1 MQSKEVKLLY
11 GKNGIT
17 LNIQDDWNANIIR
30 KPLMPIIDDIS
41 GEVNKA
47 LNNPINSLSIDKI
60 SSKGKSVCIL
70 LCDITRPV
78 PNKLFLKQIIIKF
91 INAGISADN
100 ILIIIATGLHRPASQ
115 DEINEIIGSSWVLK
129 NIKIENHFA
138 RDDSMHKN
146 IGTTKQGNI
155 VKLDKRFVDADI
167 KIATGLVEPHFMAG
181 YSGGRKVIA
190 PGIAHADTITTF
202 HSARYMENPNATS
215 CNLINNPLHEDQ
227 LEIVNMIGQ
236 VYAIN
241 CVIDEE
247 RNLSYINF
255 GEIISS
261 HMKAVNFVSSFA
273 KVKCNNSY
281 NTIIT
286 SAAGAPLDGTF
297 YQTVKGMVTPLEI
310 LKKGGDLIITSE
322 CSEGL
327 GSEEFIAS
335 QKKLLEIGPNKFLEN
350 ILKKDFAA
358 IDEWQTEME
367 IKSLIKGNIFLF
379 SEGLS
384 EKDKLYTGVN
394 IINNIARTI
403 DESIKRH
410 NNNNIAIIPEGP
422 YVIPAI

>member
-30 KPLMPIIDDIS
+30 KPLMPIINDIS

-70 LCDITRPV
+70 VCDITRPV

-286 SAAGAPLDGTF
+286 TAAGAPLDGTF

-384 EKDKLYTGVN
+384 EKDKSYTGVN
-394 IINNIARTI
+394 IINNIAKTI

-422 YVIPAI
+422 YVIPTI

>member
-11 GKNGIT
+11 GRNGIN
-17 LNIQDDWNANIIR
+17 LNLKDHWNADIIR
-30 KPLMPIIDDIS
+30 KPSMPIINDIKD
-41 GEVNKA
+41 EVNKA
-47 LNNPINSLSIDKI
+47 LNDPINSLPIDEI
-60 SSKGKSVCIL
+60 CSQNQSLCIL
-70 LCDITRPV
+70 VCDITRPV
-78 PNKLFLKQIIIKF
+78 PNKLFLEQMILKF
-91 INAGISADN
+91 INAGISLEN
-100 ILIIIATGLHRPASQ
+100 ILIIIATGLHRPASKS
-115 DEINEIIGSSWVLK
+115 EIAEIIGSTWVLK

-146 IGTTKQGNI
+146 IGTTKQGNT
-155 VKLDKRFVDADI
+155 VRLDKRFLDADI

-215 CNLINNPLHEDQ
+215 CNLINNPLHQDQ

-236 VYAIN
+236 VYAVN
-241 CVIDEE
+241 CVIDEN

-261 HMKAVNFVSSFA
+261 HMEAVNFISSFA

-281 NTIIT
+281 NTLVT

-327 GSEEFIAS
+327 GSKEFIAS
-335 QKKLLEIGPNKFLEN
+335 QKQLLKIGPNKFLEN
-350 ILKKDFAA
+350 IIKKDFAA

-367 IKSLIKGNIFLF
+367 IKSLKKGNIFLF

-384 EKDKLYTGVN
+384 EEDKLYTGVN
-394 IINNIARTI
+394 ITNDLSKTI

-410 NNNNIAIIPEGP
+410 NNNNLAIIPEGP
-422 YVIPAI
+422 YVIPVI

>member
-11 GKNGIT
+11 GKNGIK
-17 LNIQDDWNANIIR
+17 LNIKDDWNANIIR
-30 KPLMPIIDDIS
+30 KPLMPIINDIS
-41 GEVNKA
+41 DEVNKA

-60 SSKGKSVCIL
+60 SSKGQSVCIL
-70 LCDITRPV
+70 VCDITRPV
-78 PNKLFLKQIIIKF
+78 PNKLFLKQIILKF
-91 INAGISADN
+91 INAGISTDN
-100 ILIIIATGLHRPASQ
+100 ILIIIATGLHRPASK
-115 DEINEIIGSSWVLK
+115 DEITEIIGSSWVLK
-129 NIKIENHFA
+129 NIKIVNHFA

-202 HSARYMENPNATS
+202 HSARYMENPNAIS
-215 CNLINNPLHEDQ
+215 CNLINNPLHQDQ

-236 VYAIN
+236 IYAIN
-241 CVIDEE
+241 CVIDEK

-261 HMKAVNFVSSFA
+261 HMKAVNFISSFA

-281 NTIIT
+281 NTLIT
-286 SAAGAPLDGTF
+286 TAAGAPLDGTF

-327 GSEEFIAS
+327 GSEEFISS
-335 QKKLLEIGPNKFLEN
+335 QKKLLKIGPNKFLEN

-384 EKDKLYTGVN
+384 EEEKLYTGVN
-394 IINNIARTI
+394 IINNIEKTI

>member
-394 IINNIARTI
+394 IINNIAKTI

>member
-30 KPLMPIIDDIS
+30 KPLMPIINDIS

-70 LCDITRPV
+70 VCDITRPV

-236 VYAIN
+236 IYAIN

-286 SAAGAPLDGTF
+286 TAAGAPLDGTF

-394 IINNIARTI
+394 IINNIAKSI

>member
-70 LCDITRPV
+70 VCDITRPV

-394 IINNIARTI
+394 IINNIAKTV

-410 NNNNIAIIPEGP
+410 NNNIAIIPEGP